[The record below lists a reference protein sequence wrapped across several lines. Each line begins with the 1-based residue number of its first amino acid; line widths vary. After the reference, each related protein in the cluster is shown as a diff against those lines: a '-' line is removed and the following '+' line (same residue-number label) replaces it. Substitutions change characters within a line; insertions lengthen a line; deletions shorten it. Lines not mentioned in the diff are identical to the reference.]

1 MLNRPPPAAT
11 ADTAAVPRGL
21 GAKLPPK
28 LTSILLAKQPFRP
41 PPPSPSTPSS
51 PPPVAAAASN
61 AAAQTAAADL
71 LSDPASK
78 VKKMHTGSSTTSSTA
93 TATTTTNPSD
103 PAVSAP
109 VSSVQKPPAGIPF
122 SAKPIHQR
130 QQQQHNHHMHHMH
143 HHTAT
148 TTSGTTPP
156 PWVQQPSAVASTTA
170 AAIPT
175 PVAPEPAP
183 LPAVSSGVMHVVI
196 LGGSFSGLSVAV
208 TLAKITRNSQ
218 PSSTSSHHAYGAGGG
233 GFGGG
238 LGGGNH
244 HRNSTNSTTSTSS
257 NGNPTNGGGGGG
269 LMPTHNRDRAAV
281 HITLVEPKTYL
292 EVRWA
297 TIRSLFDSSVCDA
310 STVPLS
316 KVLAEHAGTI
326 THVRARGKAVLL
338 DTVVL
343 DDGRHIPYDVLL
355 IATGAVT
362 AYAPLTPHLTP
373 SSSSGMNKSAAGTPL
388 GVAEFVRQS
397 RDGSRDQDED
407 QGHGSLAQRRL
418 FLQQTGA
425 AILQARS
432 VAIVGG
438 GPVGTELAADIA
450 AYARH
455 HQQQRLVGHEVK
467 VTLVDAND
475 KLMPGYPRAI
485 AQKLRDKL
493 AAVHVRVILGH
504 SAVRVSGG
512 EGDTPGT
519 TVTGTNPEVWE
530 LYPCDKSGSSTSGS
544 GGRNGNGNG
553 RSSTKDGHQ
562 NNNNSN
568 NYYYN
573 NGHSKGKGKRLD
585 ADLVICATGV
595 RPCEKGFF
603 ADGQVGGAE
612 SVRDG
617 WIRTDR
623 FGRVIGCRGDV
634 FAAGDCCDW
643 SAKSGENT
651 LANRHTYAHNVRV
664 TCDAIANNRALASI
678 DSKLRRVSTSHR
690 PPAVVASQPRDGE
703 TTSAFVALSP
713 SWWWMKNRGML
724 LAKAQR
730 EIGW

>member
-1 MLNRPPPAAT
+1 MLNRPPAPAA
-11 ADTAAVPRGL
+11 ADTTPVLRGL

-28 LTSILLAKQPFRP
+28 LTSILPKPPFRP
-41 PPPSPSTPSS
+41 PSTAPSTPSS
-51 PPPVAAAASN
+51 PAPVAVAASN
-61 AAAQTAAADL
+61 ATAPPAARDVVP
-71 LSDPASK
+71 DPSSK

-93 TATTTTNPSD
+93 TATATTNPSD
-103 PAVSAP
+103 PVVSVP
-109 VSSVQKPPAGIPF
+109 VASAHKPSAGLPF
-122 SAKPIHQR
+122 SPNPLHQH
-130 QQQQHNHHMHHMH
+130 QHHNHHMHHMH
-143 HHTAT
+143 HHPAT
-148 TTSGTTPP
+148 TTAGTTAP
-156 PWVQQPSAVASTTA
+156 PWVQQLSGVTSTTPA
-170 AAIPT
+170 AVPT
-175 PVAPEPAP
+175 PVATAPAP
-183 LPAVSSGVMHVVI
+183 LPAVPPGVMHVVI

-218 PSSTSSHHAYGAGGG
+218 ASSAPNHHAHGAGGG
-233 GFGGG
+233 GFGAG

-257 NGNPTNGGGGGG
+257 NGNPNNGGGG

-292 EVRWA
+292 EVRWS
-297 TIRSLFDSSVCDA
+297 TIRSLFDAGVCDA

-326 THVRARGKAVLL
+326 THVCARGKAVLL

-373 SSSSGMNKSAAGTPL
+373 SSSPSANTSATGTPL
-388 GVAEFVRQS
+388 RAAEAVRQS
-397 RDGSRDQDED
+397 RDGNQNQDED

-425 AILQARS
+425 AILQGRS

-450 AYARH
+450 AYARQ
-455 HQQQRLVGHEVK
+455 HQQQRPAGASHEFK
-467 VTLVDAND
+467 VTLIDSND

-493 AAVHVRVILGH
+493 AALHVRVILGH

-512 EGDTPGT
+512 EGDSPGT
-519 TVTGTNPEVWE
+519 TGTGTTPEVWE
-530 LYPCDKSGSSTSGS
+530 LYPCDKTGSSTSG
-544 GGRNGNGNG
+544 NG
-553 RSSTKDGHQ
+553 RSGAKDGHHNQ
-562 NNNNSN
+562 NYNNN
-568 NYYYN
+568 NYYYS
-573 NGHSKGKGKRLD
+573 NGYSKGKGKRLD

-603 ADGQVGGAE
+603 EDGQVGGAE

-643 SAKSGENT
+643 AAKSGENT

-690 PPAVVASQPRDGE
+690 PAAVVASQPRDGE
-703 TTSAFVALSP
+703 TTSAFAALSP